1 MSRVTAILTAGL
13 VLFVWG
19 CGFDVGAGHVQEDFE
34 KTVQLDI
41 DGEFSLE
48 NVNGA
53 IQVETWDRDEVRIM
67 GRKRASSEKLLKR
80 IEIEVKGERNRVE
93 VRTRHRKPWNFFN
106 MGERSV
112 DYEIWVPELA
122 EVEITT
128 VNGQV
133 EIDSLAGSVRAK
145 TVNGY
150 VSIDQTE
157 GDTTASTVNGSIE
170 VRYGEPPESGSHEFS
185 TVNGG
190 IDLYLPS
197 SSGGR
202 FKANTVNGSIETDF
216 PLAVK
221 GGKWG
226 APKHVDG
233 RVGDSDASFELNTV
247 NGGISVQQVGLS
259 I

>member
-1 MSRVTAILTAGL
+1 MSRVNVILTAGL

-19 CGFDVGAGHVQEDFE
+19 CGFDVRAGSVHEDFDE
-34 KTVQLDI
+34 TVQLDI

-48 NVNGA
+48 NVNGS
-53 IQVETWDRDEVRIM
+53 IQVETWDRDEVRIK
-67 GRKRASSEKLLKR
+67 GRKKASSEKFLQQ
-80 IEIEVKGERNRVE
+80 IEIEVSGEGSRVG
-93 VRTRHRKPWNFFN
+93 VKTRHRNLWGFFN
-106 MGERSV
+106 MGSRSV

-133 EIDSLAGSVRAK
+133 EIDNLAGSVRAK
-145 TVNGY
+145 TVNGN
-150 VSIDQTE
+150 VRIDQTE
-157 GDTTASTVNGSIE
+157 GDATASTVNGSIE
-170 VRYGEPPESGSHEFS
+170 VRYSEPPDSGTHEFS

-197 SSGGR
+197 SAGGR
-202 FKANTVNGSIETDF
+202 FKANTVNGGIETDF

-226 APKHVDG
+226 GPKHVDG
-233 RVGDSDASFELNTV
+233 RVGDSDASFALKTV
-247 NGGISVQQVGLS
+247 NGGISVQRVGVS